1 MGSTPLQIRFDEID
15 GFIKIYDGTRYLQ
28 MFSNILY
35 DKICDTIK
43 YPISKK
49 TGIADSINH
58 SFGRIRSDSHNSL
71 PIKKVLTFHNVVIL
85 SKSVVTSIRI
95 TATIIFLEKCS

>member
-35 DKICDTIK
+35 DTIK

-71 PIKKVLTFHNVVIL
+71 PIEKVLTFHNVVIL

-95 TATIIFLEKCS
+95 TATITFLEKCS